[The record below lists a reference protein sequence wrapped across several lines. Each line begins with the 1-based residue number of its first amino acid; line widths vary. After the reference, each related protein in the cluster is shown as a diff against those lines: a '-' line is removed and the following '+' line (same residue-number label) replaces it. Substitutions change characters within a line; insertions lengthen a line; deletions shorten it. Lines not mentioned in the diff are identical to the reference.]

1 MNTGHAFQAQLE
13 TLLAK
18 AVASLEAQ
26 PAPTDVRG
34 ITQMANAI
42 TSLAR
47 AFRALANLTPPE
59 KTPSKVSAMPES
71 RPKLSL
77 PGLPVAVKQAK
88 TPVSGLQPPPRPG
101 PNPSIKLNP
110 QRSGV
115 RTP

>member
-34 ITQMANAI
+34 ITQLANAI
-42 TSLAR
+42 SSLAR
-47 AFRALANLTPPE
+47 AFRALASMTPPE
-59 KTPSKVSAMPES
+59 KNSAKACAVPES

-88 TPVSGLQPPPRPG
+88 TPVPGLQTQPRPT
-101 PNPSIKLNP
+101 PNPALKLNP
-110 QRSGV
+110 QRTGA